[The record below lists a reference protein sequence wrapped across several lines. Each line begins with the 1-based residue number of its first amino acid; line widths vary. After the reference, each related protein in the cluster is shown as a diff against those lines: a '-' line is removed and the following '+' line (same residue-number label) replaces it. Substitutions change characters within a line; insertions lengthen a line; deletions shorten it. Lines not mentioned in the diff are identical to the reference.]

1 MSWKQLD
8 SKTVFEN
15 PWMKVLEDHVI
26 NPGGGENQ
34 YGYVHFK
41 NLAVAIVPLDEDMNT
56 WLVGQDRY
64 TLGEFSWEIP
74 MGGAPRNDDPLASAR
89 RELQEETG
97 LTASR
102 WSRVMHLHTSNSITD
117 EEAYVYIAQGLSEGK
132 PAPEETENIQ
142 IRTLPLSEAL
152 DMVLHGEITDAI
164 SCAALMRVSMFGL

>member
-8 SKTVFEN
+8 SKTIFEN

-41 NLAVAIVPLDEDMNT
+41 NVAVAIVPLDEEMNT

-74 MGGAPRNDDPLASAR
+74 MGGAPRTDDPLASAR

-132 PAPEETENIQ
+132 PTPEETENIQ

>member
-8 SKTVFEN
+8 SKTIFEN

-41 NLAVAIVPLDEDMNT
+41 NVAVAIVPLDEEMNT

-74 MGGAPRNDDPLASAR
+74 MGGAPRTDDPLASAR